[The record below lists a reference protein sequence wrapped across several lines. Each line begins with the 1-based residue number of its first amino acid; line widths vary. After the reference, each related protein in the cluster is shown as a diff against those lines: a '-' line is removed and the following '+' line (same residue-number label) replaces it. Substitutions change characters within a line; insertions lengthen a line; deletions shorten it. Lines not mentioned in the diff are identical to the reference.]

1 MNEAGNCVPARSA
14 LPPQYTWATEDLYPS
29 DRAWLED
36 MEAAKTMAAD
46 IGKFSG
52 TLAESAENLLAYLQS
67 RDALTVKYDLIFNY
81 AERKTHEDT
90 RLALY
95 QDFYNQA
102 QGLSAIINSAT
113 AFAVPEILQIPQ
125 QTLDGF
131 YAQCPD
137 LCVYRRYIH
146 EKRRRKAH
154 ILSEKEERLLAAAQT
169 LANAPTTI
177 MATFTNADLKYPD
190 VIGEDGKP
198 TPLTGSRY
206 LGFLQSKDVNV
217 RRDAF
222 EKLNRTLARYEN
234 TSAAMYNAQANQLLF
249 YAQAKNYGSS
259 LERSLDEADVP
270 VSVYH
275 NLIDAVHG
283 NLHHMHKYM
292 ALRKKLL
299 KLQEQHS
306 YDLSVPLVPQAEC
319 KVPYEQAKQD
329 VLEAVAPLGKQYQ
342 DIMRQGFENRWID
355 VYENEGKFGGAY
367 SAGANIHPFVMLNYK
382 DTLKDEFILA
392 HEMGHAIHSYLSYKH
407 QPVVYSEYA
416 IFVAEV
422 ASTCNEA
429 LLMEYLLGK
438 TQDKLERASLINYFL
453 EQFRGTLFRQAMLAE
468 FELRSHELVQQG
480 STLTAQ
486 SLNSLY
492 YDLNRAYYGPEVV
505 LDPEVAVEWSKIPH
519 FYYNFYVYQYATGYS
534 AAMALS
540 RKILDEGQS
549 AVEKYLQ
556 FLSGGSS
563 ASPIDLLKIAG
574 VDMTTPEPIN
584 AALQV
589 FGKLIDELDALLA
602 EP

>member
-1 MNEAGNCVPARSA
+1 MNEAGKTVPERRAVR
-14 LPPQYTWATEDLYPS
+14 PQYTWATEDLYAS
-29 DRAWLED
+29 DQAWQD
-36 MEAAKTMAAD
+36 DVEAAKAMAAH
-46 IGKFSG
+46 IAQFCG
-52 TLAESAENLLAYLQS
+52 TLAASADNLLAYLQS
-67 RDALTVKYDLIFNY
+67 RDALNIKFDLIFNY

-90 RLALY
+90 RVARY

-102 QGLSAIINSAT
+102 QSLSATVNSAA
-113 AFAVPEILQIPQ
+113 AFAVPEILEIPED
-125 QTLDGF
+125 TLNRF
-131 YAQCPD
+131 YEQCPE
-137 LCVYRRYIH
+137 LRVYERYIN
-146 EKRRRKAH
+146 EKRRRKEH
-154 ILSEKEERLLAAAQT
+154 ILSENEERLLAAAQT
-169 LANAPTTI
+169 MANAPTTI

-190 VIGEDGKP
+190 VIGEDGNP
-198 TPLTGSRY
+198 TLLTGSRY
-206 LGFLQSKDVNV
+206 LNFLQSKDVNV

-222 EKLNRTLARYEN
+222 LKLNRTLAAYQN

-249 YAQAKNYGSS
+249 YAKAKNYDSS

-275 NLIDAVHG
+275 NLIEAVHN
-283 NLHHMHKYM
+283 NLHHMHRYV

-299 KLQEQHS
+299 KLDQQHS
-306 YDLSVPLVPQAEC
+306 YDLSVPLVQQVDC
-319 KVPYEQAKQD
+319 KVPYEQAKQE
-329 VLEAVAPLGKQYQ
+329 VLEAVAPLGKDYQ

-355 VYENEGKFGGAY
+355 VYENAGKFGGAY

-407 QPVVYSEYA
+407 QPVIYSEYA

-438 TQDKLERASLINYFL
+438 TQDKLERANLINYFL
-453 EQFRGTLFRQAMLAE
+453 EQFKGTLFRQAMLAE
-468 FELRSHELVQQG
+468 FEMRSHEMVQQG
-480 STLTAQ
+480 TTLTAET
-486 SLNSLY
+486 LNTLY
-492 YDLNRAYYGPEVV
+492 YDLNRAYYGPEIV
-505 LDPEVAVEWSKIPH
+505 LDPEVGVEWSKIPH

-549 AVEKYLQ
+549 AVEKYLK
-556 FLSGGSS
+556 FLSGGCS
-563 ASPIDLLKIAG
+563 ASPIDLLKVAG

-602 EP
+602 DR

>member
-1 MNEAGNCVPARSA
+1 MNEAGKSVPDRSA
-14 LPPQYTWATEDLYPS
+14 VLPQYTWATEDLYPS
-29 DRAWLED
+29 DQAWRDD
-36 MEAAKTMAAD
+36 METAKAMASD
-46 IGKFSG
+46 ILRFGG
-52 TLAESAENLLAYLQS
+52 TLAASADNLLAYLQS
-67 RDALTVKYDLIFNY
+67 RDALNTKFDLIFNY

-90 RLALY
+90 RVARY

-102 QGLSAIINSAT
+102 QSLSATINSAT
-113 AFAVPEILQIPQ
+113 AFSIPEILEIPEE
-125 QTLDGF
+125 TLNGF
-131 YAQCPD
+131 YEQCPK
-137 LCVYRRYIH
+137 LCQYARYIN

-154 ILSEKEERLLAAAQT
+154 ILSEGEERLLAAAQT
-169 LANAPTTI
+169 MANAPTTI

-190 VIGEDGKP
+190 VIAEDGNP
-198 TPLTGSRY
+198 VPLTGSRY
-206 LGFLQSKDVNV
+206 LGFLQSKDANV

-222 EKLNRTLARYEN
+222 LKLNRTLAAYQN

-249 YAQAKNYGSS
+249 YAQAKNYTSS

-270 VSVYH
+270 VNVYY
-275 NLIDAVHG
+275 NLIEAVHN
-283 NLHHMHKYM
+283 NLHHMHRYM

-299 KLQEQHS
+299 KLDSQHS
-306 YDLSVPLVPQAEC
+306 YDLSVPLVQQVEC
-319 KVPYEQAKQD
+319 KVSYEQAKKD
-329 VLEAVAPLGKQYQ
+329 VLEAVAPLGKDYQ
-342 DIMRQGFENRWID
+342 DIMRHGFENRWID
-355 VYENEGKFGGAY
+355 VYENAGKFGGAY
-367 SAGANIHPFVMLNYK
+367 SSGANIHPFVMLNYK

-407 QPVVYSEYA
+407 QPVIYSEYA

-438 TQDKLERASLINYFL
+438 TQDKLERANLINYFL
-453 EQFRGTLFRQAMLAE
+453 EQFKGTLFRQTMLAE
-468 FELRSHELVQQG
+468 FEMRSHEMVQQG

-486 SLNSLY
+486 SLNDLY
-492 YDLNRAYYGPEVV
+492 YDLNRAYYGPEIV
-505 LDPEVAVEWSKIPH
+505 LDPEVGVEWSKIPH

-540 RKILDEGQS
+540 KKILDEGQS
-549 AVEKYLQ
+549 AVEKYLK
-556 FLSGGSS
+556 FLSGGCS

-602 EP
+602 DQ

>member
-1 MNEAGNCVPARSA
+1 MNEAGKSVPKRSA
-14 LPPQYTWATEDLYPS
+14 VLPQYTWATEDLYPS
-29 DRAWLED
+29 DQAWKED
-36 MEAAKTMAAD
+36 VEAVKAMASD
-46 IGKFSG
+46 IRRFCG
-52 TLAESAENLLAYLQS
+52 TLAASADDLLAYLRC
-67 RDALTVKYDLIFNY
+67 RDALSSKYNRVFAY

-90 RLALY
+90 RVALY

-102 QGLSAIINSAT
+102 QGLAATINSAT
-113 AFAVPEILQIPQ
+113 AFGVPEILEIPEE
-125 QTLDGF
+125 TLRDF
-131 YAQCPD
+131 YARCPE
-137 LCVYRRYIH
+137 LGQYARYIN

-154 ILSEKEERLLAAAQT
+154 ILSEAEERLLAAAQT
-169 LANAPTTI
+169 MANAPTTI

-190 VIGEDGKP
+190 VIGEDGDP
-198 TPLTGSRY
+198 APLTGSRY

-222 EKLNRTLARYEN
+222 QKLNRTLAAYQN

-249 YAQAKNYGSS
+249 YAQAKNYASS
-259 LERSLDEADVP
+259 LEQALDEADVP
-270 VSVYH
+270 TSVYY
-275 NLIDAVHG
+275 NLIDAVHD
-283 NLHHMHKYM
+283 NLHLMHKYM

-299 KLQEQHS
+299 KLDEQHS
-306 YDLSVPLVPQAEC
+306 YDLSVPLVQQVEC
-319 KVPYEQAKQD
+319 EVPYEQAKQNIW
-329 VLEAVAPLGKQYQ
+329 EALAPLGKEYQ
-342 DIMRQGFENRWID
+342 DILRQGFENRWID

-367 SAGANIHPFVMLNYK
+367 SAGTGAHPYVLLNYK
-382 DTLKDEFILA
+382 DTLKDEFVLA
-392 HEMGHAIHSYLSYKH
+392 HEMGHAIHSYLSDKH
-407 QPVVYSEYA
+407 QPEVYAEYVN
-416 IFVAEV
+416 FVAEV

-438 TQDKLERASLINYFL
+438 TTDKLERANLINYFL
-453 EQFRGTLFRQAMLAE
+453 EQFKGTLFRQAMLAE
-468 FELRSHELVQQG
+468 FEMRSHEMVQQG
-480 STLTAQ
+480 NTLTAQ
-486 SLNSLY
+486 ALNTLY
-492 YDLNRAYYGPEVV
+492 YDLNRAYYGPELV
-505 LDPEVAVEWSKIPH
+505 LDPEVGVEWSKIPH

-556 FLSGGSS
+556 FLSGGCS

-602 EP
+602 DQ